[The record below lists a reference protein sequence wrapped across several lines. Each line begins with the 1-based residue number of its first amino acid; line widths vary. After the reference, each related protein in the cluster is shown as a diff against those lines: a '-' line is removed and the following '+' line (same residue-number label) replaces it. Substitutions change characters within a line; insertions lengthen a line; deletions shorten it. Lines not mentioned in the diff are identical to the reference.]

1 MGIEYGS
8 GTKIGVAQLVEQG
21 KDILSFKI
29 PVSLVRI
36 QSSILEKLFN
46 NLYMVLLLERPKR
59 LDCGSSRTKVNTWI
73 RIPHNTQNIINIEV
87 GT

>member
-46 NLYMVLLLERPKR
+46 NLYMELMVKLAITEV
-59 LDCGSSRTKVNTWI
+59 CGSSI
-73 RIPHNTQNIINIEV
+73 LSSSLS
-87 GT
+87 